1 MEEQDT
7 RKLLR
12 GIKPVP
18 SRIEHLKLNENSD
31 QTRCEQSRSRI
42 LTTAISSTSTTA
54 SKSNEPQNQ
63 CEEIYCVYC
72 KANFQTQ
79 DYKNHLE
86 SIEHKEQKK
95 SNITRRKDMERM
107 LRKGRQF
114 CNVLEGN
121 VPSKKSKPM
130 GKTDDSTQ
138 QNKCI
143 DCHSTGLYYMKYI
156 II

>member
-18 SRIEHLKLNENSD
+18 SRREHLKLNENSD
-31 QTRCEQSRSRI
+31 QTRRCEQSQSKI

-54 SKSNEPQNQ
+54 SKSNEPQNR

-95 SNITRRKDMERM
+95 SRYNK
-107 LRKGRQF
+107 
-114 CNVLEGN
+114 
-121 VPSKKSKPM
+121 KKSHGTHVEKR
-130 GKTDDSTQ
+130 TS
-138 QNKCI
+138 I
-143 DCHSTGLYYMKYI
+143 L
-156 II
+156 